1 MMNKKTVIRNKNTI
15 VIHVTLIIGALL
27 TIGPFIWMVLTS
39 LKTYAESVQVPPVVI
54 PSTFLWMNYTEVFEL
69 LPFFKF
75 MMNTIIVT
83 IIRTVGQLFLCS
95 LAAYAFARIQF
106 PGRNILFL
114 LMLSVLMV
122 PAQVFLLPQY
132 LIMVKLEWLN
142 TLQAVIVPGLFSAFG
157 TFLLRQFFMGIPK
170 ELEEAARLDGC
181 NHFQIYW
188 HVMLPLAKPGLIAL
202 GIFTTLWSWN
212 ELMWPMI
219 VNSSPEMMT
228 LSVGLS
234 SLQGQYATNY
244 PVLMAG
250 SFLAI
255 LPMLIL
261 FIFLQ
266 KQFIEGITITGG
278 K

>member
-1 MMNKKTVIRNKNTI
+1 MEKTRQLVKSKTFLIHFVLI
-15 VIHVTLIIGALL
+15 VGSVAMVM
-27 TIGPFIWMVLTS
+27 PFLWMILTS
-39 LKTYAESVQVPPVVI
+39 LKTYAESIHVPPVI
-54 PSTFLWMNYTEVFEL
+54 FPKDLQWGNFIEVFGL

-75 MMNTIIVT
+75 MFNTFIITVV
-83 IIRTVGQLFLCS
+83 RTAGQLFLCS
-95 LAAYAFARIQF
+95 LAAYAFARIEF

-114 LMLSVLMV
+114 LALSVLMV
-122 PAQVFLLPQY
+122 PGQVFLLPQY
-132 LIMVKLEWLN
+132 MIMVKLGWLN
-142 TLQAVIVPGLFSAFG
+142 TLQAVIVPGMFSAFG
-157 TFLLRQFFMGIPK
+157 TFLLRQFFMGLPK

-188 HVMLPLAKPGLIAL
+188 KVMLPLAKPGLIAL

-219 VNSSPEMMT
+219 VNSSPESMT

-234 SLQGQYATNY
+234 SLQGQYLTNY

-255 LPMLIL
+255 LSMLVL
-261 FIFLQ
+261 FIILQ
-266 KQFIEGITITGG
+266 KQFIEGIAVTGG

>member
-1 MMNKKTVIRNKNTI
+1 MERTRRLVTSKSFL
-15 VIHVTLIIGALL
+15 IHFILIIGAVAMVL
-27 TIGPFIWMVLTS
+27 PFIWMILTS
-39 LKTYAESVQVPPVVI
+39 LKTYAESIHVPPVLI
-54 PSTFLWMNYTEVFEL
+54 PKEFQWENYKEVFGL

-75 MMNTIIVT
+75 MFNTIIITVL
-83 IIRTVGQLFLCS
+83 RTVGQLFLCS
-95 LAAYAFARIQF
+95 LAAYAFARIEF
-106 PGRNILFL
+106 PGRNFLFL
-114 LMLSVLMV
+114 LALAVLMV
-122 PAQVFLLPQY
+122 PGQVFLLPQY
-132 LIMVKLEWLN
+132 MIMVKLGWLN
-142 TLQAVIVPGLFSAFG
+142 SLQAVVVPGLFSAFG
-157 TFLLRQFFMGIPK
+157 TFLLRQFFMGLPK

-188 HVMLPLAKPGLIAL
+188 RIMLPLAKPGLITL

-219 VNSSPEMMT
+219 VNSSSESMT

-234 SLQGQYATNY
+234 SLQGQYLTNY
-244 PVLMAG
+244 PILMAG

-266 KQFIEGITITGG
+266 KQFIEGIAVTGG

>member
-1 MMNKKTVIRNKNTI
+1 M
-15 VIHVTLIIGALL
+15 LIIGALL
-27 TIGPFIWMVLTS
+27 TMGPFIWMILTS
-39 LKTYAESVQVPPVVI
+39 LKTYAESVQVSPVII
-54 PSTFLWMNYTEVFEL
+54 PSQFMWSNYTEIFNL
-69 LPFFKF
+69 LPFLKF
-75 MMNTIIVT
+75 MMNTVIVT
-83 IIRTVGQLFLCS
+83 IARTIGQLFLCS

-106 PGRNILFL
+106 PGRSVLFL
-114 LMLSVLMV
+114 LTLSVLMV

-132 LIMVKLEWLN
+132 LIMVKLDWLN

-157 TFLLRQFFMGIPK
+157 TFLLRQFFMGVPK

-188 HVMLPLAKPGLIAL
+188 YVMLPLAKPGLIAL
-202 GIFTTLWSWN
+202 GIFTTFWSWN

-219 VNSSPEMMT
+219 VNNSPDMMT

-255 LPMLIL
+255 LPMLLL
-261 FIFLQ
+261 FFFFT
-266 KQFIEGITITGG
+266 KTIY
-278 K
+278 

>member
-1 MMNKKTVIRNKNTI
+1 MNKKTVIRNKNTI

>member
-1 MMNKKTVIRNKNTI
+1 MERTKQLVTSKTFLIHFILI
-15 VIHVTLIIGALL
+15 VGSVAMVL
-27 TIGPFIWMVLTS
+27 PFLWMILTS
-39 LKTYAESVQVPPVVI
+39 LKTYAESIHVPPVFI
-54 PSTFLWMNYTEVFEL
+54 PKDFQWGNYKEVFGL

-75 MMNTIIVT
+75 MYNTIIIT
-83 IIRTVGQLFLCS
+83 ELRTVGQLFLCS
-95 LAAYAFARIQF
+95 LAAYAFARIEF
-106 PGRNILFL
+106 PGRNFLFL
-114 LMLSVLMV
+114 LALTVLMV
-122 PAQVFLLPQY
+122 PGQVFLLPQY
-132 LIMVKLEWLN
+132 MIMVKLGWLN
-142 TLQAVIVPGLFSAFG
+142 SLQAVIVPGLFSAFG
-157 TFLLRQFFMGIPK
+157 TFLLRQFFMGLPK

-188 HVMLPLAKPGLIAL
+188 RIMLPLAKPGLIAL

-219 VNSSPEMMT
+219 VNSSPESMT

-234 SLQGQYATNY
+234 SLQGQYLTNY
-244 PVLMAG
+244 PILMAG

-266 KQFIEGITITGG
+266 KQFIEGIAVTGG

>member
-1 MMNKKTVIRNKNTI
+1 MERTRKLVTSKTFLIHFILI
-15 VIHVTLIIGALL
+15 VGSVAMVL
-27 TIGPFIWMVLTS
+27 PFLWMILTS
-39 LKTYAESVQVPPVVI
+39 LKTYAESIHVPPVFI
-54 PSTFLWMNYTEVFEL
+54 PKDFQWGNYKEVFGL

-75 MMNTIIVT
+75 MYNTIIITVL
-83 IIRTVGQLFLCS
+83 RTVGQLFLCS
-95 LAAYAFARIQF
+95 LAAYAFARIEF
-106 PGRNILFL
+106 PGRNFLFL
-114 LMLSVLMV
+114 LALTVLMV
-122 PAQVFLLPQY
+122 PGQVFLLPQY
-132 LIMVKLEWLN
+132 MIMVKLGWLN
-142 TLQAVIVPGLFSAFG
+142 SLQAVIVPGLFSAFG
-157 TFLLRQFFMGIPK
+157 TFLLRQFFMGLPK

-188 HVMLPLAKPGLIAL
+188 RIMLPLAKPGLIAL

-219 VNSSPEMMT
+219 VNSSPESMT
-228 LSVGLS
+228 LSVGLA
-234 SLQGQYATNY
+234 SLQGQYLTNY
-244 PVLMAG
+244 PILMAG

-266 KQFIEGITITGG
+266 KQFIEGIAVTGG

>member
-1 MMNKKTVIRNKNTI
+1 MV
-15 VIHVTLIIGALL
+15 L
-27 TIGPFIWMVLTS
+27 PFLWMILTS
-39 LKTYAESVQVPPVVI
+39 LKTYQESIQVPPVFI
-54 PSTFLWMNYTEVFEL
+54 PEEFQWGNYKEVFGL

-75 MMNTIIVT
+75 MYNTVIIT
-83 IIRTVGQLFLCS
+83 LLRTVGQLFLCS
-95 LAAYAFARIQF
+95 LAAYAFARIEF
-106 PGRNILFL
+106 PGRNVLFL
-114 LMLSVLMV
+114 LALTVLMV
-122 PAQVFLLPQY
+122 PGQVFLLPQY
-132 LIMVKLEWLN
+132 MIMVKLGWLN
-142 TLQAVIVPGLFSAFG
+142 TLSAVVVPGLFSAFG
-157 TFLLRQFFMGIPK
+157 TFLLRQFFMGLPK

-188 HVMLPLAKPGLIAL
+188 KIMLPLAKPGLIAL

-219 VNSSPEMMT
+219 VNSSPESMT

-234 SLQGQYATNY
+234 SLQGQYLTNY
-244 PVLMAG
+244 PILMAG

-266 KQFIEGITITGG
+266 RQFIEGIAVTGG

>member
-1 MMNKKTVIRNKNTI
+1 MEKTRQLITSKTLLIHIILI
-15 VIHVTLIIGALL
+15 VGAVAMVL
-27 TIGPFIWMVLTS
+27 PFIWMFLTS
-39 LKTYAESVQVPPVVI
+39 LKTYAESIHVPPVII
-54 PSTFLWMNYTEVFEL
+54 PKDFQWENYKEVFTL

-75 MMNTIIVT
+75 MLNTLLVT
-83 IIRTVGQLFLCS
+83 VLRTAGQLFLCS
-95 LAAYAFARIQF
+95 LAAYAFARIEF

-114 LMLSVLMV
+114 VALSVLMV
-122 PAQVFLLPQY
+122 PGQVFLLPQY
-132 LIMVKLEWLN
+132 MIMVKLGWLN
-142 TLQAVIVPGLFSAFG
+142 TLQAVVVPGLFSAFG
-157 TFLLRQFFMGIPK
+157 TFLLRQFFMGLPK

-188 HVMLPLAKPGLIAL
+188 RVMLPLAKPGLVAL

-219 VNSSPEMMT
+219 VNSSPESMT

-234 SLQGQYATNY
+234 SLQGQYLTNY

-255 LPMLIL
+255 VPMLIL
-261 FIFLQ
+261 FMILQ
-266 KQFIEGITITGG
+266 KQFIEGIAITGG

>member
-1 MMNKKTVIRNKNTI
+1 MEKTRQLVSSKTI
-15 VIHVTLIIGALL
+15 LIHLILIIGSLAMVF
-27 TIGPFIWMVLTS
+27 PFIWMILTS
-39 LKTYAESVQVPPVVI
+39 LKTYAESIHVPPVFI
-54 PSTFLWMNYTEVFEL
+54 PKNFQWVNYKDVFDL

-75 MMNTIIVT
+75 MFNTLIITV
-83 IIRTVGQLFLCS
+83 IRTGGQLLLCS
-95 LAAYAFARIQF
+95 LAAYAFARIEF
-106 PGRNILFL
+106 PGRNFLFL
-114 LMLSVLMV
+114 IALSVLMV
-122 PAQVFLLPQY
+122 PGQVFLLPQY
-132 LIMVKLEWLN
+132 MIMVKLGWLN
-142 TLQAVIVPGLFSAFG
+142 TLQAVVVPGLFSAFG
-157 TFLLRQFFMGIPK
+157 TFLLRQFFMGLPK

-188 HVMLPLAKPGLIAL
+188 RIMLPLAKPGLVAL

-219 VNSSPEMMT
+219 VNSSPDTMT

-234 SLQGQYATNY
+234 SLQGQYLTNY

-261 FIFLQ
+261 FMILQ
-266 KQFIEGITITGG
+266 KQFIEGIAITGS

>member
-1 MMNKKTVIRNKNTI
+1 MEKTRQLITSKTLLIHIILI
-15 VIHVTLIIGALL
+15 VGAVAMVL
-27 TIGPFIWMVLTS
+27 PFIWMFLTS
-39 LKTYAESVQVPPVVI
+39 LKTYAESIHVPPVII
-54 PSTFLWMNYTEVFEL
+54 PKDFQWENYKEVFTL

-75 MMNTIIVT
+75 MLNTLLVT
-83 IIRTVGQLFLCS
+83 VLRTAGQLFLCS
-95 LAAYAFARIQF
+95 LAAYAFARIEF
-106 PGRNILFL
+106 PGRNVLFL
-114 LMLSVLMV
+114 VALSVLMV
-122 PAQVFLLPQY
+122 PGQVFLLPQY
-132 LIMVKLEWLN
+132 MIMVKLGWLN
-142 TLQAVIVPGLFSAFG
+142 TLQAVVVPGLFSAFG
-157 TFLLRQFFMGIPK
+157 TFLLRQFFMGLPK

-188 HVMLPLAKPGLIAL
+188 RVMLPLAKPGLVAL

-219 VNSSPEMMT
+219 VNSSPESMT

-234 SLQGQYATNY
+234 SLQGQYLTNY

-255 LPMLIL
+255 VPMLIL
-261 FIFLQ
+261 FMILQ
-266 KQFIEGITITGG
+266 KQFIEGIAITGG

>member
-1 MMNKKTVIRNKNTI
+1 LERTRQLVTSKTFLIHFILI
-15 VIHVTLIIGALL
+15 VGSVAMVL
-27 TIGPFIWMVLTS
+27 PFLWMILTS
-39 LKTYAESVQVPPVVI
+39 LKTYAESIHVPPVFI
-54 PSTFLWMNYTEVFEL
+54 PKYFQWGNYKEVFGL

-75 MMNTIIVT
+75 MYNTFIITVL
-83 IIRTVGQLFLCS
+83 RTVGQLFLCS
-95 LAAYAFARIQF
+95 LAAYAFARIEF
-106 PGRNILFL
+106 PGRNFLFL
-114 LMLSVLMV
+114 LALTVLMV
-122 PAQVFLLPQY
+122 PGQVFLLPQY
-132 LIMVKLEWLN
+132 MIMVKLGWLN
-142 TLQAVIVPGLFSAFG
+142 SLQAVIVPGLFSAFG
-157 TFLLRQFFMGIPK
+157 TFLLRQFFMGLPK

-188 HVMLPLAKPGLIAL
+188 RIMLPLAKPGLIAL

-219 VNSSPEMMT
+219 VNSSPESMT

-234 SLQGQYATNY
+234 SLQGQYLTNY
-244 PVLMAG
+244 PILMAG

-266 KQFIEGITITGG
+266 KQFIEGIAVTGG

>member
-1 MMNKKTVIRNKNTI
+1 M
-15 VIHVTLIIGALL
+15 IHAMLIIGALL
-27 TIGPFIWMVLTS
+27 TIGPFIWMILTS
-39 LKTYAESVQVPPVVI
+39 LKTYAESVQVPPVII
-54 PSTFLWMNYTEVFEL
+54 PSQFMWSNYTEIFNL
-69 LPFFKF
+69 LPFLKF
-75 MMNTIIVT
+75 MMNTLIVT
-83 IIRTVGQLFLCS
+83 IARTVGQLFLCS

-114 LMLSVLMV
+114 LTLSVLMV

-132 LIMVKLEWLN
+132 LIMVKLDWLN

-219 VNSSPEMMT
+219 VNNSPDMMT

-255 LPMLIL
+255 LPMLLL

>member
-1 MMNKKTVIRNKNTI
+1 MERTRQFVTSKTFL
-15 VIHVTLIIGALL
+15 IHFVLILGSVAMVM
-27 TIGPFIWMVLTS
+27 PFFWMILTS
-39 LKTYAESVQVPPVVI
+39 LKTYAESIQVPPVII
-54 PSTFLWMNYTEVFEL
+54 PKDFQWGNYIEVFGL

-75 MMNTIIVT
+75 MFNTFIITVV
-83 IIRTVGQLFLCS
+83 RTAGQLFLCS
-95 LAAYAFARIQF
+95 LAAYAFARIEF
-106 PGRNILFL
+106 PGRNILFML
-114 LMLSVLMV
+114 ALSVLMV
-122 PAQVFLLPQY
+122 PGQVFLLPQY
-132 LIMVKLEWLN
+132 MIMVDLGWLN

-157 TFLLRQFFMGIPK
+157 TFLLRQFFMGLPK

-188 HVMLPLAKPGLIAL
+188 KVMLPLAKPGLIAL

-219 VNSSPEMMT
+219 VNSSPEAMT

-234 SLQGQYATNY
+234 SLQGQYLTNY
-244 PVLMAG
+244 PILMAG

-266 KQFIEGITITGG
+266 KQFIEGIAVTGG

>member
-1 MMNKKTVIRNKNTI
+1 LERTRQLVKSKTFLIHLVLI
-15 VIHVTLIIGALL
+15 VGSAAMVV
-27 TIGPFIWMVLTS
+27 PFLWMILTS
-39 LKTYAESVQVPPVVI
+39 LKTYAESIHVPHVI
-54 PSTFLWMNYTEVFEL
+54 IPEDFQWGNYKEVFGL

-75 MMNTIIVT
+75 MYNTFIVT
-83 IIRTVGQLFLCS
+83 ILRTVGQLFLCS
-95 LAAYAFARIQF
+95 LAAYAFARIEF
-106 PGRNILFL
+106 PGRNFLFL
-114 LMLSVLMV
+114 LALSVLMV
-122 PAQVFLLPQY
+122 PGQVFLLPQY
-132 LIMVKLEWLN
+132 MIMVKLSWLN
-142 TLQAVIVPGLFSAFG
+142 SLQAVIVPGLFSAFG
-157 TFLLRQFFMGIPK
+157 TFLLRQFFMGLPK

-188 HVMLPLAKPGLIAL
+188 KIMLPLAKPGLIAL

-219 VNSSPEMMT
+219 VNSSPESMT

-234 SLQGQYATNY
+234 SLQGQYLTNY
-244 PVLMAG
+244 PILMAG

-266 KQFIEGITITGG
+266 KQFIEGIAVTGG

>member
-1 MMNKKTVIRNKNTI
+1 LEKASQITSKTFLIHFILI
-15 VIHVTLIIGALL
+15 VGSLAMIF
-27 TIGPFIWMVLTS
+27 PFIWMLLTS
-39 LKTYAESVQVPPVVI
+39 LKTYAESIHVPPVIV
-54 PSTFLWMNYTEVFEL
+54 PKNLQWVNYKDVFDL
-69 LPFFKF
+69 LPFLKF
-75 MMNTIIVT
+75 MFNTLIITV
-83 IIRTVGQLFLCS
+83 IRTVGQLLLCS
-95 LAAYAFARIQF
+95 LAAYAFARIEF

-114 LMLSVLMV
+114 IALSVLMV
-122 PAQVFLLPQY
+122 PGQVFLLPQY
-132 LIMVKLEWLN
+132 MIMVKLGWLN
-142 TLQAVIVPGLFSAFG
+142 TLQAVVVPGLFSAFG
-157 TFLLRQFFMGIPK
+157 TFLLRQFFMGLPK

-188 HVMLPLAKPGLIAL
+188 KVMLPLAKPGLVAL

-219 VNSSPEMMT
+219 VNSSPDSMT

-234 SLQGQYATNY
+234 SLQGQYLTNY

-261 FIFLQ
+261 FIILQ
-266 KQFIEGITITGG
+266 KQFIEGIAITGS

>member
-1 MMNKKTVIRNKNTI
+1 MNKRIGAVNKNTI
-15 VIHVTLIIGALL
+15 IIHALLIIGALL
-27 TIGPFIWMVLTS
+27 TIGPFIWMILTS
-39 LKTYAESVQVPPVVI
+39 LKTYAESVQVPPAII
-54 PSTFLWMNYTEVFEL
+54 PSQFMWSNYTEIFTL

-75 MMNTIIVT
+75 MMNTLIVT
-83 IIRTVGQLFLCS
+83 VIRTVGQLFLCS

-114 LMLSVLMV
+114 LTLSVLMV

-219 VNSSPEMMT
+219 VNNSPDMMT

-255 LPMLIL
+255 LPMLLL
-261 FIFLQ
+261 FMFLQ

>member
-1 MMNKKTVIRNKNTI
+1 MQKTKQLVTSKTFL
-15 VIHVTLIIGALL
+15 IHFILTVGAVAMVL
-27 TIGPFIWMVLTS
+27 PFLWMILTS
-39 LKTYAESVQVPPVVI
+39 LKTYQESIQVPPVFI
-54 PSTFLWMNYTEVFEL
+54 PEEFQWGNYKEVFGL

-75 MMNTIIVT
+75 MYNTVIIT
-83 IIRTVGQLFLCS
+83 LLRTVGQLFLCS
-95 LAAYAFARIQF
+95 LAAYAFARIEF
-106 PGRNILFL
+106 PGRNVLFL
-114 LMLSVLMV
+114 LALTVLMV
-122 PAQVFLLPQY
+122 PGQVFLLPQY
-132 LIMVKLEWLN
+132 MIMVKLGWLN
-142 TLQAVIVPGLFSAFG
+142 TLSAVVVPGLFSAFG
-157 TFLLRQFFMGIPK
+157 TFLLRQFFMGLPK

-188 HVMLPLAKPGLIAL
+188 KIMLPLAKPGLIAL

-219 VNSSPEMMT
+219 VNSSPESMT

-234 SLQGQYATNY
+234 SLQGQYLTNY
-244 PVLMAG
+244 PILMAG

-266 KQFIEGITITGG
+266 RQFIEGIAVTGG